1 MNPSILHFSRWGN
14 VFKTLFFA
22 GFAALAFVFA
32 VLLHREADAPPQRMH
47 LPDLDLPAPAPHRDP
62 LAPVKI
68 PFLVVAGCVCLF
80 YAGRHGARA
89 IARQVAVRIVDG
101 QLHFHPSYTSVP
113 PVLPV
118 ADVAKALFDRADR
131 LPGEGDRAARLGA
144 RLRHGLYLRYRT
156 QGAAGELRLVDND
169 FDGGTEQLCRFAAHL
184 EAWRQSAARTTIAT
198 DCSGGEALPEGL
210 A

>member
-14 VFKTLFFA
+14 VFKALFFA

-32 VLLHREADAPPQRMH
+32 VLLHREADAPPQRVR

-62 LAPVKI
+62 LAPVKM

-80 YAGRHGARA
+80 YAGRHGIRA

-101 QLHFHPSYTSVP
+101 QLHFHRSYTSVP
-113 PVLPV
+113 PILPV
-118 ADVAKALFDRADR
+118 ADIAEALFDRADR

-156 QGAAGELRLVDND
+156 QGAEGELRLVDND
-169 FDGGTEQLCRFAAHL
+169 FDGGTEQLRRFAAHL
-184 EAWRQSAARTTIAT
+184 EAWRQSAARTAYR
-198 DCSGGEALPEGL
+198 D
-210 A
+210 